1 MYHTFYIDTGAYDFI
16 TKYEPL
22 QSTSQVFAPAA
33 LSEPTHL
40 MRPGAGPEPLGHI
53 GGLVTSGEWKPEE
66 MRRNAGYTGI
76 KIIAAKSGYEFKGRP
91 KCILLMAE

>member
-1 MYHTFYIDTGAYDFI
+1 MVSSLRMNHFKA
-16 TKYEPL
+16 PPRSL
-22 QSTSQVFAPAA
+22 VSAPAA

-91 KCILLMAE
+91 KCILFNG